1 MRANDSIYIFNL
13 RDGTYSEG
21 TLLSM
26 HGGRV
31 MVEVMGQEYSVGRSF
46 VTKDPGQIK
55 ELRMAWENVQAN
67 LHGKIDP

>member
-1 MRANDSIYIFNL
+1 MKANDAVYIFNL
-13 RDGTYSEG
+13 CDGTYSEG

-31 MVEVMGQEYSVGRSF
+31 MVSVMGQEYAVGRSF

-55 ELRMAWENVQAN
+55 KLRMAWEKVQAN
-67 LHGKIDP
+67 NGN